1 MPKPLAFAPPCH
13 IWPRHSLAPRPADP
27 AWSGQWLLFKAGLNK
42 KMWSF
47 NNQND
52 TVNMWTS
59 KTYHKHKSEIWY
71 DLMTLCLKPICSM
84 VLVHQHLPQQIH
96 PNADKYTIR
105 HTWSIWVTSLPS
117 KTWELTN
124 CTKNDTI
131 VRTHWVVT
139 GMLQGDWSPF
149 YRDTQY
155 NGAKPTIR

>member
-1 MPKPLAFAPPCH
+1 
-13 IWPRHSLAPRPADP
+13 
-27 AWSGQWLLFKAGLNK
+27 
-42 KMWSF
+42 
-47 NNQND
+47 
-52 TVNMWTS
+52 
-59 KTYHKHKSEIWY
+59 
-71 DLMTLCLKPICSM
+71 MTLCLKPICSM

-139 GMLQGDWSPF
+139 GMLQGGLVSILQG
-149 YRDTQY
+149 Y
-155 NGAKPTIR
+155 TIQWGKTNNTIDRYSRNLTNIDLGIKTATGLQNQLR